1 MKEKMLFLNI
11 YYFSI
16 SEEKERNKEVL
27 YHFLYNTDY
36 NEFKINSYV
45 IELSLFTDYRNFR
58 NDFIDLKKH
67 RKLSKILEDFY
78 NGNNKQFSVSRS
90 ELKEFVEL
98 SDSYRL
104 TKEDNE
110 KIIRGYL
117 NYKEDYK
124 EHLDILLD
132 INKQI

>member
-1 MKEKMLFLNI
+1 M
-11 YYFSI
+11 
-16 SEEKERNKEVL
+16 
-27 YHFLYNTDY
+27 
-36 NEFKINSYV
+36 
-45 IELSLFTDYRNFR
+45 
-58 NDFIDLKKH
+58 KKH